1 MKKYP
6 DPTLF
11 VGSTLKNVIDLME
24 KMFLFSFFFRL
35 VLKTLSANISWEIS
49 ADI

>member
-6 DPTLF
+6 DPLLF

-24 KMFLFSFFFRL
+24 KMFLFSF
-35 VLKTLSANISWEIS
+35 SSS
-49 ADI
+49 